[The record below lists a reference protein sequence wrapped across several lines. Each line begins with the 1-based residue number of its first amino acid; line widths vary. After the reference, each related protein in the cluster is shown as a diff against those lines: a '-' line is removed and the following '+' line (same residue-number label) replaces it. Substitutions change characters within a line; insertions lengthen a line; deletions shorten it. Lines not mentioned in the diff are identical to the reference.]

1 MEKKGTKC
9 NMSLSITSSEQDETT
24 SIFRNGYGGVKKY
37 KEKQRN
43 KWFKCQISCS
53 SGDQ

>member
-1 MEKKGTKC
+1 MKQLQYLG
-9 NMSLSITSSEQDETT
+9 MDI
-24 SIFRNGYGGVKKY
+24 GGVKKN

-43 KWFKCQISCS
+43 EWFKCQISCS